1 MKTKRHTLVGLLLL
15 GLLSAGISAEESNA
29 ELPAIESLVREAYA
43 HSPELRAAHARWA
56 SALERVPQ
64 ARALP
69 DPTVGYGY
77 FIERMETRQVFR
89 VEQMFPGWGVRS
101 SRADVAD
108 AGARTAA
115 SALEVTAANLRLA
128 VHEAVADWVLV
139 GHSSRLVEENL
150 GLIEQLEAVALQ
162 RYRTGETSQADVL
175 RLQSQA
181 DVLRVDL
188 ESWKERRPAVQ
199 ARLNAILGRA
209 PDHPVPE
216 IETLPISSEIPHPTP
231 TAFFAAADNP
241 DLKESQSA
249 IHQAER
255 ARDLARKASRPN
267 LMVGLEYMDNRSM
280 APDELMAM
288 VSVSIPIW
296 QGNYRAQRREAAAD
310 LRAAEAD
317 YAARF
322 NRLQADARMAL
333 YERQDAARQVALF
346 EDSLL
351 PRARQTLSILEGDYR
366 TGRTSFLDLLE
377 AQRTV
382 LDLDLALVRARSE
395 LFVRES
401 RWERIAAP
409 SPSLEIST
417 SPTHPTSDE

>member
-1 MKTKRHTLVGLLLL
+1 MKTKRHALVGLLL
-15 GLLSAGISAEESNA
+15 GLLSAGAANA
-29 ELPAIESLVREAYA
+29 ESTAIEGLIRDAYA
-43 HSPELRAAHARWA
+43 HSPQLKAAHARWT
-56 SALERVPQ
+56 SARERVPQ

-77 FIERMETRQVFR
+77 FVERMDTRQVFR
-89 VEQMFPGWGVRS
+89 VEQMFPGWGVRG

-115 SALEVTAANLRLA
+115 AALEVTAADLRLA

-150 GLIEQLEAVALQ
+150 SLIEQLEAVALQ

-199 ARLNAILGRA
+199 ARLNAILGRS
-209 PDHPVPE
+209 PTHPVPE
-216 IETLPISSEIPHPTP
+216 IDTLPVHLERPRSPAA
-231 TAFFAAADNP
+231 AFSAADNP

-255 ARDLARKASRPN
+255 LRELARKASRPN
-267 LMVGLEYMDNRSM
+267 IMVGLEYMNNRNM
-280 APDELMAM
+280 ASDELMAM
-288 VSVSIPIW
+288 VSLSIPIW
-296 QGNYRAQRREAAAD
+296 QGNYRAQGRQAAAD

-317 YAARF
+317 YTDRY
-322 NRLQADARMAL
+322 NRLQADAQVAL

-346 EDSLL
+346 RNSLL
-351 PRARQTLSILEGDYR
+351 PRARQTLNIIEGDYR
-366 TGRTSFLDLLE
+366 TGRASFLDLLE
-377 AQRTV
+377 AQRSV
-382 LDLDLALVRARSE
+382 LDLDLALARARSD

-401 RWERIAAP
+401 RLERIAAP
-409 SPSLEIST
+409 TPNQELFT
-417 SPTHPTSDE
+417 SQIPPTSDE